1 MLTFDEKTRYS
12 RHLLLPEF
20 GEEGQRRLKESSV
33 LVVGAGGLGSGALM
47 YMAAAGIGRIGIV
60 EFDTVDLSNLH
71 RQILYGTDDVGA
83 SKLSVAS
90 RRLHDINPLID
101 IELHETRLT
110 SENALDLISD
120 YDIVAD
126 GTDNFATRYLV
137 NDACV
142 LTSTPNV
149 FASIFRFDG
158 QLAVFGAENGP
169 CYRCLFPQPPPA
181 GSVPSCAEGGVLGV
195 LPGILGILQATEV
208 IKMLAG
214 LGEPLIGKMLLID
227 ALTMHFKTLRIS
239 RDVECAACGERPTI
253 DKLIDYESFCAGI
266 DGSDPAS
273 HSQILPAP
281 LDFPPHAS
289 TESNNLLFSP
299 QVSLIDVHQLKE
311 IRESGEDFLLLDVR
325 QPEEL
330 SIADIG
336 GVSVPMNELPE
347 RLDEVAPDKKQKIV
361 VMCRSGVR
369 SANVAAWLGKQDYE
383 NVLSLDGGILAWSQH
398 IDSTIA
404 VY

>member
-20 GEEGQRRLKESSV
+20 GENGQRRLKESSV

-60 EFDTVDLSNLH
+60 EFDTVDASNLH

-90 RRLHDINPLID
+90 RRLRDINPLID
-101 IELHETRLT
+101 IELYEERLT

-142 LTSTPNV
+142 LTCTPNV

-158 QLAVFGAENGP
+158 QLAVFGAEDGP

-181 GSVPSCAEGGVLGV
+181 GPVPSCAEGGLLGV
-195 LPGILGILQATEV
+195 LPGILGTLQATEV

-239 RDVECAACGERPTI
+239 QDVECAVCGERPTI
-253 DKLIDYESFCAGI
+253 GKLIDYESFCAGI
-266 DGSDPAS
+266 DTSDPAGR
-273 HSQILPAP
+273 SQSLPEP
-281 LDFPPHAS
+281 LDSPPQTS

-383 NVLSLDGGILAWSQH
+383 NVLSLDGGILAWSQF
-398 IDSTIA
+398 IDPTIA

>member
-1 MLTFDEKTRYS
+1 MC
-12 RHLLLPEF
+12 
-20 GEEGQRRLKESSV
+20 SS
-33 LVVGAGGLGSGALM
+33 
-47 YMAAAGIGRIGIV
+47 
-60 EFDTVDLSNLH
+60 DL
-71 RQILYGTDDVGA
+71 
-83 SKLSVAS
+83 
-90 RRLHDINPLID
+90 
-101 IELHETRLT
+101 
-110 SENALDLISD
+110 
-120 YDIVAD
+120 
-126 GTDNFATRYLV
+126 
-137 NDACV
+137 
-142 LTSTPNV
+142 
-149 FASIFRFDG
+149 
-158 QLAVFGAENGP
+158 
-169 CYRCLFPQPPPA
+169 
-181 GSVPSCAEGGVLGV
+181 
-195 LPGILGILQATEV
+195 
-208 IKMLAG
+208 
-214 LGEPLIGKMLLID
+214 
-227 ALTMHFKTLRIS
+227 
-239 RDVECAACGERPTI
+239 
-253 DKLIDYESFCAGI
+253 SFCAGI
-266 DGSDPAS
+266 DTSDPAGR
-273 HSQILPAP
+273 SQSLPEP
-281 LDFPPHAS
+281 LDSPPQTS